1 MYFELKNIGAIN
13 QAKVELGKLTVICGE
28 NNRGKTYIAYSLYGF
43 LKSLFS
49 QWYDEKFYF
58 NLRFHK
64 ERLFTELKEKGVVNV
79 DLREFEQYRNEIAT
93 QLGRLYTPKL
103 KEVFSVNADEFV
115 GAEFKIG
122 IEKRIDYSISY
133 FLGQARNKAVNKA
146 SKRENSSV
154 LTITKNIDDDNMINH
169 FVQMILFDLLVFK
182 NFPRPF
188 ILTAERTGIQQFQKE
203 LDKNRSDLITTLAN
217 TRDLALLDENVSRF
231 ALPLKDNIDFARNS
245 SNVIKSNS
253 FLKEEKPELTAYIEE
268 MLGVQYE
275 IIEGQKVVIDKTT
288 HQALPYYMS
297 STSVRALSDLH
308 LWLKHIAKK
317 GDILFIDEPELNLHP
332 GNQIKIARLLV
343 KLINNGIK
351 VFITTHSD
359 YIIKEL
365 NNLLMLADDFPNK
378 ETLMNEFGY
387 TPDDILH
394 EDDLRAY
401 IAHINGTLSR
411 VDTDELGMI
420 QSGFDNAIVQINET
434 SDKIASAIT
443 NKSIQ

>member
-1 MYFELKNIGAIN
+1 MYFELKNIGAIK
-13 QAKVELGKLTVICGE
+13 QAKIELGKLTVICGE
-28 NNRGKTYIAYSLYGF
+28 NNRGKTYISYSLYGF
-43 LKSLFS
+43 CKYIFSSLFQEFRNYLNS
-49 QWYDEKFYF
+49 LAQ
-58 NLRFHK
+58 K
-64 ERLFTELKEKGVVNV
+64 ERLNTELKAKGIVGV
-79 DLREFEQYRNEIAT
+79 DLREFEQYRNEIALLMG
-93 QLGRLYTPKL
+93 QLYTTNL
-103 KEVFSVNADEFV
+103 KEIFSANADEFV

-122 IEKRIDYSISY
+122 IEKLIDYSEQYSQSDNKGVI
-133 FLGQARNKAVNKA
+133 QALKNK
-146 SKRENSSV
+146 NSSV
-154 LTITKNIDDDNMINH
+154 LTITQSTNDEQIINY
-169 FVQMILFDLLVFK
+169 FIPVILFDLLVLK
-182 NFPRPF
+182 NFPPPF

-203 LDKNRSDLITTLAN
+203 LDKNRSDLITTLTN

-253 FLKEEKPELTAYIEE
+253 FLKEEKPGLTAYIEE

-308 LWLKHIAKK
+308 LWLKHRANK

-343 KLINNGIK
+343 RLINNGIK

>member
-13 QAKVELGKLTVICGE
+13 QAKIELGKLTVICGE

-43 LKSLFS
+43 FKSLFS
-49 QWYDEKFYF
+49 PWFQGLVNYF
-58 NLRFHK
+58 NSLPLK
-64 ERLFTELKEKGVVNV
+64 ERLLTELKEKGVVNV

-93 QLGRLYTPKL
+93 QLGQLYTPRL
-103 KEVFSVNADEFV
+103 KEVFSANADEFV
-115 GAEFKIG
+115 SAEFKIE
-122 IEKRIDYSISY
+122 IEKRIDYSEQYGKIS
-133 FLGQARNKAVNKA
+133 QSNKGVIQA
-146 SKRENSSV
+146 SKNENSPV
-154 LTITKNIDDDNMINH
+154 LTITQNSDDEQIINY
-169 FVQMILFDLLVFK
+169 FIQGILFELLVLK

-203 LDKNRSDLITTLAN
+203 LDKNRSDLITTLTN
-217 TRDLALLDENVSRF
+217 TRDLGLLDENVSRF
-231 ALPLKDNIDFARNS
+231 ALPLQDNIDFARNS

-275 IIEGQKVVIDKTT
+275 IIEGQKVVRDKTT

-297 STSVRALSDLH
+297 STSVRAVADLH
-308 LWLKHIAKK
+308 LWLKHGANK

-343 KLINNGIK
+343 RLINNGIK

-365 NNLLMLADDFPNK
+365 NNLLMLADDFPKK
-378 ETLMNEFGY
+378 EALMNEFGY

-394 EDDLRAY
+394 ENDLRAY
-401 IAHINGTLSR
+401 IADNSTLSR

-420 QSGFDNAIVQINET
+420 QSGFDDAIVQINET
-434 SDKIASAIT
+434 SDKIASALT
-443 NKSIQ
+443 NKPIQ

>member
-275 IIEGQKVVIDKTT
+275 IVEGQKVVIDKTT

-308 LWLKHIAKK
+308 LWLKHGANK

-343 KLINNGIK
+343 RLINNGIK

-378 ETLMNEFGY
+378 EALMNEFGY
-387 TPDDILH
+387 APDDILH

-401 IAHINGTLSR
+401 IADNGTLSR

-420 QSGFDNAIVQINET
+420 QSGFDDAIVQINET

-443 NKSIQ
+443 HQ

>member
-13 QAKVELGKLTVICGE
+13 QAKIELGKLTVICGE

-49 QWYDEKFYF
+49 PWFQGLANYL
-58 NLRFHK
+58 NSLPLK
-64 ERLFTELKEKGVVNV
+64 ERLLTELKEKGVVNV

-93 QLGRLYTPKL
+93 QLGQLYTPRL
-103 KEVFSVNADEFV
+103 KEVFSANADEFV
-115 GAEFKIG
+115 GTEFKIG
-122 IEKRIDYSISY
+122 IEKRIDYSEQYGKISQSNK
-133 FLGQARNKAVNKA
+133 GVIQALKN
-146 SKRENSSV
+146 ENSPV
-154 LTITKNIDDDNMINH
+154 LTITQNSDDEQNINYFI
-169 FVQMILFDLLVFK
+169 QAILFDLMVLK

-203 LDKNRSDLITTLAN
+203 LDKNRSDLITTLTN
-217 TRDLALLDENVSRF
+217 TRDLGLLDENVSRF
-231 ALPLKDNIDFARNS
+231 ALPLQDNIDFARNS

-297 STSVRALSDLH
+297 STSVRAVADLH
-308 LWLKHIAKK
+308 LWLKHGANK

-343 KLINNGIK
+343 RLINNGIK

-378 ETLMNEFGY
+378 EALMNEFGY

-401 IAHINGTLSR
+401 IADNGTLSR

-420 QSGFDNAIVQINET
+420 KSGFDDAIVQINET
-434 SDKIASAIT
+434 SDKIASALT
-443 NKSIQ
+443 NKPIQ